1 MISVTI
7 KSQFF
12 YYIKIFA
19 YEIKNDRGG
28 QNIDFVEKN
37 FFWKFFLL
45 SKFSLEVRRSLKFR
59 QILKILIFKD
69 YFLTH
74 ATFLLT
80 KYFSKFCHF
89 FILLHKFQKFSKFL
103 NFFQNFQK
111 GGFLFP
117 ASGATS
123 QWLLQNWKSR
133 LIFFHKS
140 WLLECI
146 KICYFMTKKFYV
158 VKFCDMMRWSYFI
171 TAHKVPK

>member
-19 YEIKNDRGG
+19 YETKNGRGG
-28 QNIDFVEKN
+28 QNMKFVEKK
-37 FFWKFFLL
+37 FFWKFFLQ
-45 SKFSLEVRRSLKFR
+45 SKFSLEVRRSRKIQ

-89 FILLHKFQKFSKFL
+89 FILLHKFQNFQKNFKILKFFSKF
-103 NFFQNFQK
+103 FQK
-111 GGFLFP
+111 FCEFC
-117 ASGATS
+117 
-123 QWLLQNWKSR
+123 QNWFIKS
-133 LIFFHKS
+133 IFCLNLQKLKLESISKKVSKRPFHN
-140 WLLECI
+140 L
-146 KICYFMTKKFYV
+146 FN
-158 VKFCDMMRWSYFI
+158 FI
-171 TAHKVPK
+171 LWNWVILAINVNT

>member
-19 YEIKNDRGG
+19 YETKNGRGG
-28 QNIDFVEKN
+28 QNMNFVEKN
-37 FFWKFFLL
+37 FFWKFFLQ
-45 SKFSLEVRRSLKFR
+45 SKFSLEVRRSRKIQ

-89 FILLHKFQKFSKFL
+89 FILLHKFQNFQKNFKILKFFSKFSKFL
-103 NFFQNFQK
+103 QN
-111 GGFLFP
+111 L
-117 ASGATS
+117 SEIC
-123 QWLLQNWKSR
+123 QNWFIKS
-133 LIFFHKS
+133 IFCLNLQKLKLESISKKVSKRPFHN
-140 WLLECI
+140 L
-146 KICYFMTKKFYV
+146 FN
-158 VKFCDMMRWSYFI
+158 FI
-171 TAHKVPK
+171 LWNWVILAINVNT

>member
-19 YEIKNDRGG
+19 YETKNGRGG
-28 QNIDFVEKN
+28 QNMNFVEKN
-37 FFWKFFLL
+37 FFWKFFLQ
-45 SKFSLEVRRSLKFR
+45 SKFSLEVRRSRKIQR
-59 QILKILIFKD
+59 ILKILIFKD

-103 NFFQNFQK
+103 NFFQNFQNFFK
-111 GGFLFP
+111 IFP
-117 ASGATS
+117 KFFRNLS
-123 QWLLQNWKSR
+123 K
-133 LIFFHKS
+133 LIYKVNF
-140 WLLECI
+140 LLEFAKMVQVYSNFWI
-146 KICYFMTKKFYV
+146 SGVFEVLFRA
-158 VKFCDMMRWSYFI
+158 RWN
-171 TAHKVPK
+171 

>member
-19 YEIKNDRGG
+19 YETKNGRGG
-28 QNIDFVEKN
+28 QNMNFVEKN
-37 FFWKFFLL
+37 FFWKFFLQ
-45 SKFSLEVRRSLKFR
+45 SKFSLEVRRSRKIQ

-89 FILLHKFQKFSKFL
+89 FILLHKFQ
-103 NFFQNFQK
+103 NFKIFFKIFQNF
-111 GGFLFP
+111 
-117 ASGATS
+117 SEIC
-123 QWLLQNWKSR
+123 QNWFIKS
-133 LIFFHKS
+133 IFCLNLQK
-140 WLLECI
+140 LKLES
-146 KICYFMTKKFYV
+146 FSKKVSNRPFLNL
-158 VKFCDMMRWSYFI
+158 FNFI
-171 TAHKVPK
+171 LWNWVILAINVNT